1 MGDVDGI
8 ASEDVPTLRNLLLDL
23 GDSDPA
29 ACGIDTPPT
38 DLHGGT
44 SRGADVGVAV
54 STGAIIDFSVNEESE
69 SPQLQIPAGVHTVF
83 KVYKAIPKYCVVIES
98 GRALDSDD
106 PSFLSEEERIAIELG
121 FLPQHVPIWKT
132 HYEGKKK
139 SASGESVSRKKV
151 KKAFE
156 YIQTFECKCKGCKV
170 MMKVL
175 RVDGGLIGMAK
186 CEMIHGTKVVI
197 EHNTGAHHRFIG
209 ASNSKESALSVTQKS
224 YIAKNYCDD
233 GNPDLFIKNM
243 LDNPLVPC
251 SEKQETDGQAF
262 KRSVYDFVQRNP
274 KYFQGSSKNETM
286 SLELVVEILDLL
298 MQPLANRTGDAPTG
312 ASNDFYYT
320 TSTWKNYMWKYI
332 VILSHGFDKSTG
344 EFNNILFAPVDAH
357 ERAKAAADTFPGR
370 KVQLE
375 TDYFSVNK
383 VGASW
388 EVGHVG
394 VSDYAHKY
402 WPLVFQIARSDNEEA
417 A

>member
-1 MGDVDGI
+1 MMGDVDGFD
-8 ASEDVPTLRNLLLDL
+8 SEDLPTLRNLLLDL

-29 ACGIDTPPT
+29 ACGIATPPT
-38 DLHGGT
+38 DLYGGT
-44 SRGADVGVAV
+44 SRSADVGVAV

-83 KVYKAIPKYCVVIES
+83 KVYKAIPKYCVVIGS
-98 GRALDSDD
+98 GRALDSDN
-106 PSFLSEEERIAIELG
+106 PSVLSEEERIAIELG
-121 FLPQHVPIWKT
+121 FLPEHVPIWKT
-132 HYEGKKK
+132 HLEGKKK
-139 SASGESVSRKKV
+139 SASGKSGSRKKV
-151 KKAFE
+151 KNAFE

-197 EHNTGAHHRFIG
+197 EHNTGAHHQFIG

-233 GNPDLFIKNM
+233 GNPNLFIKNM

-251 SEKQETDGQAF
+251 SKKQETDGQAF

-312 ASNDFYYT
+312 ASNDFIIPHPHGKT
-320 TSTWKNYMWKYI
+320 ICGNTW
-332 VILSHGFDKSTG
+332 
-344 EFNNILFAPVDAH
+344 
-357 ERAKAAADTFPGR
+357 
-370 KVQLE
+370 
-375 TDYFSVNK
+375 
-383 VGASW
+383 
-388 EVGHVG
+388 
-394 VSDYAHKY
+394 
-402 WPLVFQIARSDNEEA
+402 
-417 A
+417 